1 MKPASLEARL
11 GALRR
16 YLRSPEGQHR
26 SEWAIVSWTP
36 IGSRPRVHVDSVEA
50 VCSDPATL
58 VTILQSAA
66 RICTDRLD
74 FLDPYLD

>member
-26 SEWAIVSWTP
+26 SEWAIISWAP
-36 IGSRPRVHVDSVEA
+36 IGRPRVNVDAVEF
-50 VCSDPATL
+50 VCGDPTIL
-58 VTILQSAA
+58 VAILQSAS
-66 RICTDRLD
+66 RITDGLD